1 MSTVQAQLPAEE
13 LLRAAARL
21 SQPELEQF
29 VRQVIVLQAQ
39 RRAPCLPQAEAELLI
54 KINQGVPQAVQKRYN
69 ELIAKRRQQTL
80 TEAEHG
86 ELLRLTGPVEAL
98 EARRAEYLAELARLR
113 KTTLTELMH
122 NLGIRKPTYV

>member
-39 RRAPCLPQAEAELLI
+39 RRAPYLPQAEAELLI

-69 ELIAKRRQQTL
+69 ELIDKRRQQTL

-86 ELLRLTGPVEAL
+86 ELLRLTEQVEAL
-98 EARRAEYLAELARLR
+98 EARRLEHLAELARLR
-113 KTTLTELMH
+113 RTTLTELMH
-122 NLGIRKPTYV
+122 NLGIQKPKYA